1 MRVCKDAQRAAWMR
15 SITLIHTNMYIDV
28 DVDVH
33 RHIHMRVCKDAQ
45 RAACA
50 QCMIISDIQFV
61 FGSHLCW
68 HLYIHTLIWR
78 ARQWAGE
85 QNQSLHQP
93 QTHKSASPTSPG
105 LPKETMTRLLTLP
118 QNQGVLAKPQASP
131 RAPPPPR
138 LARAASLSVHRSA
151 PVAVAAGKQGAS
163 FSVREGRRR
172 DSPGRGHSG
181 SRGRA
186 NGRIPSDEI
195 SDMYHSVLE
204 VEAEFED
211 LASVPKP

>member
-118 QNQGVLAKPQASP
+118 QNQGVLAKPSP

-138 LARAASLSVHRSA
+138 LARAASLSVNRSA